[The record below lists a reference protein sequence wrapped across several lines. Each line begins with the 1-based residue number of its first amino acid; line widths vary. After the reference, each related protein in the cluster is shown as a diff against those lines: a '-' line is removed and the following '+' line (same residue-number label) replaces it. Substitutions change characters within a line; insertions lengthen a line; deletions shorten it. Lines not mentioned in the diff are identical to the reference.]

1 MIKLKNKKL
10 SFIVAFTFLLM
21 GIIGYMVHVV
31 FGVML
36 ISGEER
42 QTEGLLYP
50 RESETREV
58 RSLDGIWSFAK
69 SDTKNPG
76 EGLRDKWYLKELQLS
91 TSVIKMPVPS
101 SYNDIVED
109 EKVRDH
115 VGTVWYERKFFVP
128 KSWQSQRVWLR
139 FGSVH
144 YEAYVWINGDLVVRH
159 AFGHLPFEAEI
170 SSHLSYAKENR
181 ITVLCDN
188 VLLQTTI
195 PQGKVIEQDSDN
207 GKDIVQTYTFDFFN
221 YAGIHRSVHL
231 YTTPVIHIK
240 EVILDST
247 VDNEGHGH
255 VNFKIVTND
264 NSTTNSAKVLI
275 YDKENVLVE
284 TQNVDGS
291 MEGDAV
297 IRNVNKWWPYLMHPE
312 PAYLYTI
319 EVQLSTQTEDNV
331 DIYRTKFGV
340 RVLKW
345 SNSTFLIND
354 KPIYFRGFGRHED
367 SDVSFIF
374 HSLYHCVR
382 QNLLSFFI
390 NRFEAKA

>member
-1 MIKLKNKKL
+1 
-10 SFIVAFTFLLM
+10 M
-21 GIIGYMVHVV
+21 GVIGYMVHVV

-36 ISGEER
+36 MSGDENT
-42 QTEGLLYP
+42 TEGLLYP

-69 SDTKNPG
+69 SDTEKPS
-76 EGLRDKWYLKELQLS
+76 EGLKDKWYLKDLRE
-91 TSVIKMPVPS
+91 SVDVINMPVPS

-109 EKVRDH
+109 AKMRDH

-144 YEAYVWINGDLVVRH
+144 YEAYVWVNGILVARH

-170 SSHLSYAKENR
+170 SNHVNYAKENR

-195 PQGKVIEQDSDN
+195 PQGKIVELDSDS
-207 GKDIVQTYTFDFFN
+207 GKDVIQQYTFDFFN

-231 YTTPVIHIK
+231 YTTPATYIK
-240 EVILDST
+240 ELILNTDIDS
-247 VDNEGHGH
+247 DGHGH
-255 VNFKIVTND
+255 VNFHIIASD
-264 NSTTNSAKVLI
+264 NQTSNHAKVFI
-275 YDKENVLVE
+275 YDRDKNLVDS
-284 TQNVDGS
+284 QMVDSNLKG
-291 MEGDAV
+291 EAV
-297 IRNVNKWWPYLMHPE
+297 IRNVNKWWPYLMHPD

-319 EVQLSTQTEDNV
+319 EVKLSTKADENA
-331 DIYRTKFGV
+331 DIYRMKFGV
-340 RVLKW
+340 RTLKW
-345 SNSTFLIND
+345 TNTTFLIND

-367 SDVSFIF
+367 SDV
-374 HSLYHCVR
+374 R
-382 QNLLSFFI
+382 NLWLHV
-390 NRFEAKA
+390 